1 MLSTLLI
8 TVLPVE
14 MRTTLVA
21 ICVNRLCVYIHILM
35 LIIAVVLW
43 FLGCV
48 RILVPVL
55 ELELPELSE
64 LLELLLANERLEL
77 SAS

>member
-1 MLSTLLI
+1 MASHDI
-8 TVLPVE
+8 
-14 MRTTLVA
+14 
-21 ICVNRLCVYIHILM
+21 
-35 LIIAVVLW
+35 
-43 FLGCV
+43 GCV

-64 LLELLLANERLEL
+64 LLKLLLANERLEL

>member
-1 MLSTLLI
+1 
-8 TVLPVE
+8 
-14 MRTTLVA
+14 
-21 ICVNRLCVYIHILM
+21 M
-35 LIIAVVLW
+35 LIIDLTSQLRHSQKSPEIVMTSLKQTSV
-43 FLGCV
+43 FHVNLGCV